1 VKKIISESG
10 FARINRILQGDVD
23 NILTYGIITGE
34 NPCGCELS
42 PEENSIQDKKLRKFI
57 KSKSYGYHKI
67 GGNFFNNDEN
77 SYLIP
82 NINKED
88 LLEVGVKLK
97 QYSVIF
103 GSKNV
108 TGGGRVFMKHQ
119 MLRTYCNEPCK
130 KSNRLGGMSLNGKLR
145 QLTRLKKIP
154 IGKIEN
160 ERTVSLTGGDIGSR
174 ETDYSYVS
182 NKDRKF
188 SIPFYDD
195 SMSSSY
201 PSKTVG
207 RNVVNQHND
216 ITKKWDKELELD
228 DKFAFMDLD
237 DSEELNFENIMK
249 SNKKIKI
256 TESQYKR
263 LVKGVN
269 NK

>member
-1 VKKIISESG
+1 MKRVISESG
-10 FARINRILQGDVD
+10 FARVNRILQGDVD

-42 PEENSIQDKKLRKFI
+42 PKENAIQDEKLRKII

-67 GGNFFNNDEN
+67 GGNYFNNDEN

-82 NINKED
+82 NIDKED
-88 LLEVGVKLK
+88 LLDMGIKLK

-130 KSNRLGGMSLNGKLR
+130 KSNRWSGMSLNGKLR
-145 QLTRLKKIP
+145 QLTHLKKIP
-154 IGKIEN
+154 VGEIED

-174 ETDYSYVS
+174 ETDYSYVDS
-182 NKDRKF
+182 KNRKF
-188 SIPFYDD
+188 SIPFY
-195 SMSSSY
+195 
-201 PSKTVG
+201 G
-207 RNVVNQHND
+207 
-216 ITKKWDKELELD
+216 
-228 DKFAFMDLD
+228 A
-237 DSEELNFENIMK
+237 EELNFENIMK

-263 LVKGVN
+263 LVEGVN
-269 NK
+269 NKYK